1 MTTGAVPIIDLTP
14 FRTGTAAER
23 QAVARQVGAACEQ
36 IGFFTIVGHG
46 IPEELIAEMAQIS
59 RTFFDLP
66 MEQKLE
72 VRVNRTGVGYVPLQV
87 EALAASLGKRTPG
100 DLKESLNT
108 GTDFAHD
115 RWPREPAT
123 LRDVYVRYFAAVN
136 DLAGTIMRIFA
147 LALELPEAYFADKID
162 RPLAFLRVINYP
174 EQTEA
179 PEPGQLR
186 AGEHTDYG
194 TITILRP
201 ENVPGG
207 LQVLDRS
214 GAWLDVRTVPGSYV
228 INIGDAMQYWTNDRW
243 ISTLHRV
250 VNPPRDLAGSTRRQS
265 IVFFHTPNDDALIEC
280 LPTCHDAANPPRYA
294 PVAAGEHLRRKSEQ
308 AGTLADKPKM

>member
-115 RWPREPAT
+115 RWPR
-123 LRDVYVRYFAAVN
+123 
-136 DLAGTIMRIFA
+136 
-147 LALELPEAYFADKID
+147 
-162 RPLAFLRVINYP
+162 
-174 EQTEA
+174 
-179 PEPGQLR
+179 EPGQLR

-308 AGTLADKPKM
+308 AGTLADKPTM